1 MRLAALALTLEVTD
15 DLLLEFSN
23 PLPISGRRR
32 VNRQVTIDRV
42 ADESWPVRYRFE
54 SLGALQRHLGLG
66 AGFLLPDAALP
77 CGPGSRVI
85 VEVAVPETADRP
97 LLHGRV
103 RERMRQGVWLDLPL
117 ARPAARWE
125 RDPEGPR
132 RQHRRV
138 ACDLLAEVQP
148 RGGEGWLCRVL
159 DVSDRGLR
167 LATAFELGIRG
178 DDLAV
183 TILAPDGHL
192 VPVRVRA
199 RVVWAASRETGLEL
213 LERGPGFDTLVAAAS
228 GRWERVREIEHGRD
242 CACAQRADA
251 TGQRQ
256 P

>member
-1 MRLAALALTLEVTD
+1 
-15 DLLLEFSN
+15 
-23 PLPISGRRR
+23 
-32 VNRQVTIDRV
+32 VNLQVAIDRLG
-42 ADESWPVRYRFE
+42 DESWQLRYRFE
-54 SLGALQRHLGLG
+54 SLGALRRHLRLG
-66 AGFLLPDAALP
+66 AGFFLPEAALP
-77 CGPGSRVI
+77 CAPGSRVI

-103 RERMRQGVWLDLPL
+103 RERLRQGVWLDLPL

-125 RDPEGPR
+125 RDPEGPQR
-132 RQHRRV
+132 RHRRV

-167 LATAFELGIRG
+167 LATAFELGIPG

-183 TILAPDGHL
+183 TLLAPDRHL
-192 VPVRVRA
+192 APPVRVRA

-213 LERGPGFDTLVAAAS
+213 IERGPGFDALVATAS

-242 CACAQRADA
+242 CACAHRADA